1 MRPAI
6 ETADIQDDYES
17 QNLDQVF
24 SALADPIRRNILRRL
39 DRGNLLVSE
48 LAKPFPISLQAVSRH
63 IQVLVKAGLVTQHR
77 TGRISQCRLDAGPIF
92 QAAVWVNQYSKYWQ
106 AQFDTLAAWLDHIK
120 SERPPAAPVRPSAKR
135 KGTAKP
141 K

>member
-24 SALADPIRRNILRRL
+24 AALADPIRRNILRRL

-120 SERPPAAPVRPSAKR
+120 NERPPAAAVRPSAKR